1 MKIDGAIG
9 FGDAGQVEKQ
19 AKRLEEAGYDGAWC
33 PETGHDPFLTL
44 ALAAEHTHTME
55 LATGI
60 AVAFARNP
68 MNTAMMSNDLQSI
81 SRGRFILGLG
91 SQIKPHIE
99 KRFSMTWSHP
109 APRMREY
116 ILAMRAIWRSWND
129 GEQLNFRG
137 EFYRHTLMTPFF
149 NPGPNQYGT
158 PKVFLA
164 AVGPVMA
171 EVAGE
176 VADGLLVHAFTT
188 EKYLREVTIP
198 ALEKGLDKVGKTRK
212 DIEVAY
218 PGFVITGDN
227 EQQVE
232 SAIALVKAQ
241 VSFYGSTPAYRPVLE
256 MHGWGD
262 LQTELNRLSKQGQWA
277 QMAELIDDDVLAA
290 FSIRCTPE
298 ELPSKIAGRFGDV
311 IDRFSMYS
319 MYQMDP
325 EQLSSIVNS
334 FKTGHGSS

>member
-1 MKIDGAIG
+1 
-9 FGDAGQVEKQ
+9 
-19 AKRLEEAGYDGAWC
+19 
-33 PETGHDPFLTL
+33 
-44 ALAAEHTHTME
+44 
-55 LATGI
+55 
-60 AVAFARNP
+60 
-68 MNTAMMSNDLQSI
+68 
-81 SRGRFILGLG
+81 
-91 SQIKPHIE
+91 
-99 KRFSMTWSHP
+99 
-109 APRMREY
+109 
-116 ILAMRAIWRSWND
+116 
-129 GEQLNFRG
+129 
-137 EFYRHTLMTPFF
+137 
-149 NPGPNQYGT
+149 
-158 PKVFLA
+158 
-164 AVGPVMA
+164 MA

-198 ALEKGLDKVGKTRK
+198 ALEKGLSKVGKTRK

-227 EQQVE
+227 EQQIE

-262 LQTELNRLSKQGQWA
+262 LQTELNKLSKQGQWA

-290 FSIRCTPE
+290 FSIRCSPE
-298 ELPSKIAGRFGDV
+298 ELPGKIAERFGDV

-325 EQLSSIVNS
+325 EQLSSIVNN
-334 FKTGHGSS
+334 FKSAKSQ